1 MNENEEVIRMDCSR
15 FEEALDDLDR
25 PGTPGL
31 VLREAA
37 LAHAEGCSHCAQVM
51 TDAEA
56 LDFSLRSLAVRDT
69 DLQSPPRVEAV
80 LLQELRRQK
89 AAVAA
94 RKGRWRMAVLAA
106 AIVLLALGLSVRHGA
121 LTGAGEKIS
130 AGTGAA
136 NYSVSTP
143 GTGRNSSLVEIAEN
157 VSSDSQGTEFISLPY
172 ATDPATLEGGTV
184 VRVELSRSVLASMG
198 MPVADASATDRIP
211 ADIMLSEDGAPQ
223 AIRLV
228 GSASLDQ

>member
-1 MNENEEVIRMDCSR
+1 
-15 FEEALDDLDR
+15 
-25 PGTPGL
+25 
-31 VLREAA
+31 
-37 LAHAEGCSHCAQVM
+37 
-51 TDAEA
+51 
-56 LDFSLRSLAVRDT
+56 
-69 DLQSPPRVEAV
+69 
-80 LLQELRRQK
+80 LRRQK